1 MERHKDN
8 FLTVAI
14 HLLYDEYRISLG
26 VYGFKR
32 RRSIY
37 CWVVQGVA
45 RSCCGERG
53 RCREARPQWSLGVM
67 ANRDRW
73 SKRLLRG
80 TMGDVLAAAL
90 GFWQWLVGMR
100 GRYNN

>member
-1 MERHKDN
+1 MTGTKW
-8 FLTVAI
+8 
-14 HLLYDEYRISLG
+14 LG
-26 VYGFKR
+26 DGAL
-32 RRSIY
+32 
-37 CWVVQGVA
+37 GVA